1 MAMTVREI
9 RAWLDSLAPEA
20 RVGVDEGGLILAVVG
35 NVDDEYL
42 EVGGIPEEDEQPRA
56 TTSS

>member
-56 TTSS
+56 TTPS